1 MGSLCCDYD
10 LKEET
15 FINKNRSFLLI
26 AVVINIAIWIFA
38 EEQMTNA
45 KADHAILSIN
55 QPMICE

>member
-45 KADHAILSIN
+45 KDDHAILSIN
-55 QPMICE
+55 Q